1 MKVSVSTTQMHE
13 ASLLDQ
19 VAELVA
25 RRLVQDRARSKEVSD
40 GERELGTAAG
50 DLHEPDER

>member
-1 MKVSVSTTQMHE
+1 MKVSVTTTQMHE
-13 ASLLDQ
+13 ASLLNE

-25 RRLVQDRARSKEVSD
+25 RRLVQGRARSEEVSD
-40 GERELGTAAG
+40 GERELGAAAG